1 MSYIVAMKRLK
12 ISRRDSACPRDL
24 RKARERFRL
33 FHCFPPNQIA
43 YQPCSRLIPRVLVHV
58 GRLKGL
64 IYSSDKGDGRQKTY
78 IHFMEKP
85 PRLACNSRGNQLYIV
100 GGRYR
105 VTKRGIEG

>member
-1 MSYIVAMKRLK
+1 MSYIVAMTRRK
-12 ISRRDSACPRDL
+12 ISRRGTTCSRDL

-43 YQPCSRLIPRVLVHV
+43 YRPCSRLIPRVLVHV

-64 IYSSDKGDGRQKTY
+64 IYSSDKGDGRQRTY
-78 IHFMEKP
+78 IHFMETP
-85 PRLACNSRGNQLYIV
+85 ARLACNARGDQLYIL

-105 VTKRGIEG
+105 VTERGIEG

>member
-1 MSYIVAMKRLK
+1 MSYILAMTHLK
-12 ISRRDSACPRDL
+12 VSRHGCGCRRSLHEARD
-24 RKARERFRL
+24 RFRR
-33 FHCFPPNQIA
+33 FHCFPPNEMA

-64 IYSSDKGDGRQKTY
+64 IYSSDKGDGRQRTY

-85 PRLACNSRGNQLYIV
+85 PRLVCNTRGDQLYIV

-105 VTKRGIEG
+105 VTARGIEG

>member
-1 MSYIVAMKRLK
+1 MSYILATTRVTFN
-12 ISRRDSACPRDL
+12 RRGRGCAHCL
-24 RKARERFRL
+24 REATGRFRM
-33 FHCFPPNQIA
+33 FHCFPPKQLV

-78 IHFMEKP
+78 IHFMEQP
-85 PRLACNSRGNQLYIV
+85 PRLACNSRGDQLYIL

-105 VTKRGIEG
+105 VTARGIEG

>member
-1 MSYIVAMKRLK
+1 VSYILATTR
-12 ISRRDSACPRDL
+12 IETRSRSRQCGRCVSEARD
-24 RKARERFRL
+24 RFRR
-33 FHCFPPNQIA
+33 FHCFPPKEMI

-64 IYSSDKGDGRQKTY
+64 IYSSEKGDGRQRTY

-85 PRLACNSRGNQLYIV
+85 PRLACNSRGDQLYIV

-105 VTKRGIEG
+105 ITARGIEG